1 MTTTEA
7 EKTLELDVKSCLR
20 DGHAIIT
27 ITKIYGNVNLKH
39 RGHEMMGG
47 MNWVPDGNLPVGLT
61 VDGEIINDALN
72 KEQLVVLFQDLMG
85 TLMPSIKV
93 LVNAVDGKANEESD
107 EKKEDF

>member
-1 MTTTEA
+1 LATTEV
-7 EKTLELDVKSCLR
+7 EKTLKLDVKSALT
-20 DGHAIIT
+20 DKGHAIIN

-72 KEQLVVLFQDLMG
+72 KEQVVVLFQDLMG

-93 LVNAVDGKANEESD
+93 LVNAVDEKPKED